1 METAEAAGLSLKT
14 SNFARHGEEA
24 WAAKSAHAFSHLRR
38 NHSMAEL
45 REAHLRYLLAIYEL
59 GKSTPDVG
67 TQAIAKALNCSK
79 ASVTK
84 MMATL
89 MDMNLLVRERYGKIY
104 LTDTGY
110 LLAKDMFQCV
120 ELIHERLPAM
130 GFDLTEEEAQDFVRT
145 MVVNLPEHCRRRL
158 AGRM

>member
-1 METAEAAGLSLKT
+1 
-14 SNFARHGEEA
+14 
-24 WAAKSAHAFSHLRR
+24 
-38 NHSMAEL
+38 MAEL

-67 TQAIAKALNCSK
+67 TQAVAKALNCSK

-89 MDMNLLVRERYGKIY
+89 MDMNLLVREKYGKIY

-110 LLAKDMFQCV
+110 LLAKDMLRCV
-120 ELIHERLPAM
+120 EVICDRLPAV
-130 GFDLTEEEAQDFVRT
+130 GFDLTREETAALARAIVLS
-145 MVVNLPEHCRRRL
+145 LPEHCRERL
-158 AGRM
+158 ARHGGGRKTEIMK